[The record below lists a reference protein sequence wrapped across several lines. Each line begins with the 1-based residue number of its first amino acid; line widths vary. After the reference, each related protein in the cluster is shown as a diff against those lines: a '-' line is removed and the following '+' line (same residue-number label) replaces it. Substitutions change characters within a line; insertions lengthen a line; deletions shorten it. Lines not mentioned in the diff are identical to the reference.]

1 MLPTPVSFKRRPYR
15 KPSISGPQD
24 NAWRHRLR
32 LLFARSRVT
41 NLAVLLLTASLIF
54 SLFTNF
60 RYWTESG
67 SYSQRWDPSFAPHED
82 GTCSTGGH
90 GSSSECAGPGRIH
103 SIEDTITRTKELQA
117 LQHLIIVPG
126 HGVWQGYTAETVYN
140 ESAWALEH
148 YQQGDGARTR
158 IDAFVGH
165 IRKGFVTS

>member
-1 MLPTPVSFKRRPYR
+1 MAASTSAALRSVARN
-15 KPSISGPQD
+15 KPRCPPADSQSHLFSIYQLSILD
-24 NAWRHRLR
+24 RIRIL
-32 LLFARSRVT
+32 
-41 NLAVLLLTASLIF
+41 
-54 SLFTNF
+54 
-60 RYWTESG
+60 
-67 SYSQRWDPSFAPHED
+67 SQRWDPSFAPHED